1 MVVERTPRLNS
12 SSSSREV
19 DQFEDSFSIRSKFVL
34 SAPFSELREETFSFV
49 DSVLLCL
56 TIEGDLLVLKKTT
69 SDKSP
74 TRFSLV
80 RKHQIENLQVMEHPL
95 LPDALRVQA
104 AGTVLVHVYQAVKD
118 STQSCIKKWM
128 RKLDACKQAKTKA
141 KKRSAAAA
149 TNTHSSNSTG
159 SRAAKNGFLGGT
171 KPKKPTSTAAE
182 KTTISSG
189 VSSTLSPASC
199 SQNRHYSSPSSPVL
213 EHRSIL
219 SAVRRSS
226 RERRRPESILLEEE
240 KQLPCEEEEQAS
252 SASAVAVNT
261 TTVAIEE
268 KLAASVD
275 PDESDDRGSCRDI
288 DDVVIITNGH
298 CCDDIDDG
306 DATVSEAAK
315 FTISATIEEDAEGEA
330 LTLVNGHTDLVNGV
344 ETENVEILV
353 QEEEEKKTSELSRNA
368 FSLDLLRE
376 LRSSFHLDLTS
387 KRSQDFTRT
396 ASDRYLGYHRALSAI
411 EEGTMMTKTYPGSA
425 SASRIDELRDTTQT
439 LSVSFE
445 ERNGYLRV
453 NGGDA
458 ADETRSHGSSTP
470 SSPPLT
476 PVTPRT
482 PSPLM
487 PIVPENDGFLR
498 GRAHLTQIRRGKV
511 KCSPRINRSI
521 SLQTP
526 PLSDGAVAPEKTTRS
541 ASLVAAALTNGPLVV
556 TTPSRNADISNQR
569 LVVIVNIRLIL
580 YAIVYL
586 YVAFCSCVLVQG
598 ESVDELVL
606 FSKKFNI
613 LTKIYAESNS

>member
-1 MVVERTPRLNS
+1 MVVERTLRLNA

-19 DQFEDSFSIRSKFVL
+19 DQFEDSLSIRSKFVL

-118 STQSCIKKWM
+118 STQSCIKKWV
-128 RKLDACKQAKTKA
+128 RKLSACKLAKA
-141 KKRSAAAA
+141 KAKAQKRSAAAT

-159 SRAAKNGFLGGT
+159 SRAAKNSFLGGT
-171 KPKKPTSTAAE
+171 KPKKPNSTAAE

-189 VSSTLSPASC
+189 VSSTLSPSSC

-240 KQLPCEEEEQAS
+240 PTFVEKKQLPRQEEEQAS
-252 SASAVAVNT
+252 SASAVNT
-261 TTVAIEE
+261 TAAAIEG

-275 PDESDDRGSCRDI
+275 PDESDDRGSCCDI
-288 DDVVIITNGH
+288 DDIMIITNGH

-306 DATVSEAAK
+306 DAATSPSTEAAK
-315 FTISATIEEDAEGEA
+315 FTIAAMIEEDTEGEA

-353 QEEEEKKTSELSRNA
+353 QEEEEKKTAELSCSA
-368 FSLDLLRE
+368 YSLDLLRE
-376 LRSSFHLDLTS
+376 LRSSFRLDLAS
-387 KRSQDFTRT
+387 KRSQDITRT
-396 ASDRYLGYHRALSAI
+396 SSDRYLGYHRALSAI
-411 EEGTMMTKTYPGSA
+411 KEGAMMMKTSPGRA
-425 SASRIDELRDTTQT
+425 SASRLDDLRDTTQP

-445 ERNGYLRV
+445 GRNGYLRV

-470 SSPPLT
+470 PSPPLT

-487 PIVPENDGFLR
+487 PVVPENDGFLR
-498 GRAHLTQIRRGKV
+498 GRAHLTQIRKGKV

-521 SLQTP
+521 SVQTP
-526 PLSDGAVAPEKTTRS
+526 PPSDGAVAPEKTTRS

-569 LVVIVNIRLIL
+569 
-580 YAIVYL
+580 
-586 YVAFCSCVLVQG
+586 
-598 ESVDELVL
+598 
-606 FSKKFNI
+606 
-613 LTKIYAESNS
+613 

>member
-1 MVVERTPRLNS
+1 MVVERTPRLNA

-118 STQSCIKKWM
+118 STQSCIEKWV
-128 RKLDACKQAKTKA
+128 RKVNACKLAKAKA

-171 KPKKPTSTAAE
+171 KPKKPTSTAVE

-240 KQLPCEEEEQAS
+240 PTFVAKKQLPCEEEEQAS
-252 SASAVAVNT
+252 SASAVAINT

-268 KLAASVD
+268 KLASSID
-275 PDESDDRGSCRDI
+275 PDESDDCGSCCDI
-288 DDVVIITNGH
+288 NDVVIITNGH

-306 DATVSEAAK
+306 NAALSPSTEAAK
-315 FTISATIEEDAEGEA
+315 FTISATIEEDTKGEA

-353 QEEEEKKTSELSRNA
+353 QEEEEEKKTSELSRNA
-368 FSLDLLRE
+368 FSLDLQRE
-376 LRSSFHLDLTS
+376 LRSSFRLDLTS

-411 EEGTMMTKTYPGSA
+411 EEGAMMTKTYPGSA

-445 ERNGYLRV
+445 DRNGYLRV

-487 PIVPENDGFLR
+487 PVVPENDGFLR

-526 PLSDGAVAPEKTTRS
+526 PPPSDGAIAPEKTTRS

-580 YAIVYL
+580 CAIVCL
-586 YVAFCSCVLVQG
+586 YVPFLQLRFNAVRRCLRISAF
-598 ESVDELVL
+598 
-606 FSKKFNI
+606 
-613 LTKIYAESNS
+613 

>member
-1 MVVERTPRLNS
+1 MVVERTPRLNA

-118 STQSCIKKWM
+118 STQSCIKKWV
-128 RKLDACKQAKTKA
+128 RKLSACKLAKAKA

-171 KPKKPTSTAAE
+171 KPKKPTSTSVE

-240 KQLPCEEEEQAS
+240 PTFVEKKQLPCEEQEQAS

-275 PDESDDRGSCRDI
+275 PDEFDDRGSCCDI

-306 DATVSEAAK
+306 DATVSPSTEAAK
-315 FTISATIEEDAEGEA
+315 FTVSATIEEDAEGEA

-353 QEEEEKKTSELSRNA
+353 QEEEEEKKTSELSRNA
-368 FSLDLLRE
+368 FSLDLQRE

-425 SASRIDELRDTTQT
+425 SASRLDELRDTNQS

-487 PIVPENDGFLR
+487 PVVPENDGFLR

-521 SLQTP
+521 SMQTP
-526 PLSDGAVAPEKTTRS
+526 PPSDGAVAPEKTTRS

-580 YAIVYL
+580 CAIVRL
-586 YVAFCSCVLVQG
+586 YVPFLQLRFSAVRRCLRISAF
-598 ESVDELVL
+598 
-606 FSKKFNI
+606 
-613 LTKIYAESNS
+613 

>member
-1 MVVERTPRLNS
+1 MVVERTPRLNAS
-12 SSSSREV
+12 SSLREV

-128 RKLDACKQAKTKA
+128 RKLSACKQAKAKA

-189 VSSTLSPASC
+189 VSSTLSLASC

-240 KQLPCEEEEQAS
+240 KQLPYEEEEQAS

-275 PDESDDRGSCRDI
+275 PDESDDRGSCCDI

-306 DATVSEAAK
+306 DATVSPSTEAAK
-315 FTISATIEEDAEGEA
+315 FTISAMIEEDAEGEA

-396 ASDRYLGYHRALSAI
+396 ASDRYLGYHRVLSAI

-487 PIVPENDGFLR
+487 PVVPENDGFLR

-580 YAIVYL
+580 YIIVCYKIDL
-586 YVAFCSCVLVQG
+586 VCYSVSLQLCFSAGRKCSRISAF
-598 ESVDELVL
+598 
-606 FSKKFNI
+606 
-613 LTKIYAESNS
+613 